1 MKSLVLTLGHNSS
14 AVLVQDGHVLAA
26 YEEER
31 LSEIKSDSAFP
42 YKAIKAI
49 VYRHGSH
56 FDNCFVGHWFNAGNL
71 TECKYYD
78 EDFILNYVPSRS
90 EIYSLHFWFTHHDS
104 HLLAAQQFYKAHCS
118 DVLKQ
123 GDFAIVADGFG
134 TFGECLSI
142 YEYNE
147 TGLPTCKNRAFNYSN
162 SLGLLYQYATLFLGM
177 KMHNHEYKMLGYEAH
192 IHEEL
197 SEADIAKL
205 EDFADAEAEKRVE
218 KMFVASLSKTDPVVN
233 LNALDECKKVIF
245 DKLRAICVLFD
256 LSDSHIHRKRI
267 VISYFVQRVVEET
280 IVEIVKQLNPNKL
293 IVSGG
298 LFYNVKL
305 NNILSKHCQQIC
317 VLPVAGDQGAGLGV
331 YQYYQQDL
339 KWPSTL
345 SLGHRN
351 LQESDFNLFIEPNG
365 QLLTFEEETEFYDA
379 IFDALQENGFVN
391 VIGLSMEFGPRAL
404 GSTTTLALPSYENV
418 KLINKLNDR
427 TFVMPMAPM
436 MTKDQFNKYAK
447 SGKNVIGSNQY
458 MVTTVDVTDEAVNDF
473 PGGIHLYKNG
483 ATCRPQIVENSIFAS
498 LCHAFGPLINTS
510 FNYHGVPIVFDAEQI
525 VRSHNAQCKNAPEGV
540 KVSTIILL
548 EVTQ

>member
-14 AVLVQDGHVLAA
+14 AALVQDGHVLAA

-49 VYRHGSH
+49 VYRYGSQ

-71 TECKYYD
+71 TSCKYYD
-78 EDFILNYVPSRS
+78 EDFILNYVSDRS
-90 EIYSLHFWFTHHDS
+90 EIYSLNSEFSHHDS
-104 HLLAAQQFYKAHCS
+104 HKLAAIQFYRANCIDK
-118 DVLKQ
+118 LKE
-123 GDFAIVADGFG
+123 GDFSIVADGFG

-142 YEYNE
+142 YSHENDCDGILMY
-147 TGLPTCKNRAFNYSN
+147 RAFNYSN

-205 EDFADAEAEKRVE
+205 EDFADDEAEKRVN
-218 KMFVASLSKTDPVVN
+218 KMFVASLSKTDPIVN

-245 DKLRAICVLFD
+245 DKLRAICDLFD
-256 LSDSHIHRKRI
+256 LSDQNIYKKRV
-267 VISYFVQRVVEET
+267 VISYFVQRVVEMT
-280 IVEIVKQLNPNKL
+280 MVEIVKQLGANKL
-293 IVSGG
+293 ILSGG

-305 NNILSKHCQQIC
+305 NNLLSKHCQQIC

-345 SLGHRN
+345 CLGHRE
-351 LQESDFNLFIEPNG
+351 LQDNDFEDYIESVKGLYVYDKAHNY
-365 QLLTFEEETEFYDA
+365 YDA
-379 IFDALQENGFVN
+379 IFNALQENGFVN

-404 GSTTTLALPSYENV
+404 GNTTTLALPSLENV
-418 KLINKLNDR
+418 ELINKLNDR

-436 MTKDQFNKYAK
+436 MTNEQFEKYAK
-447 SGKNVIGSNQY
+447 SGKNVIGSNHY
-458 MVTTVDVTDEAVNDF
+458 MVTTVDVTDEAIIDF
-473 PGGIHLYKNG
+473 PGGIHQYKDG
-483 ATCRPQIVENSIFAS
+483 ATCRPQIVKGSIFAS

-525 VRSHNAQCKNAPEGV
+525 VRSHKAQLKNAPEGV
-540 KVSTIILL
+540 KVNTIILIG
-548 EVTQ
+548 